1 LCTGHC
7 KLNNYLSKR
16 KIVED
21 PACECGHGI
30 ENVKYFLLLCPK
42 HEEQWNELRKEV
54 GSRNMRLENLLGD
67 PKIIRNTLNFVEKTK
82 RFNFE

>member
-1 LCTGHC
+1 MRTGHC

-30 ENVKYFLLLCPK
+30 ENVKHFLLLCPK
-42 HEEQWNELRKEV
+42 HEEQRNELRKEV